1 MEETRALE
9 PEEELNLMD
18 YIAVIMEYRKMI
30 VIFCTITVLVTAVI
44 SLLLPKVYKAT
55 VSILPPKTEGTLPG
69 MRGEIASLVDGALGI
84 KSGADLYV
92 GMLKS
97 RTIADALIDRF
108 DLKVYKVKYR
118 WVAMNT
124 LKVNT
129 NVNKSP
135 KEEIITVSVEDKDPK
150 RAAEM
155 ANAYLNE
162 LDCLNKELN
171 ITEAG
176 RKRTFLEERLK
187 ETQRD
192 LAQSEENLRGFQ
204 KGHKVVAMD
213 VQSAALVGAAGRIQG
228 EIAAAG
234 RQN

>member
-155 ANAYLNE
+155 GPMPTLMN
-162 LDCLNKELN
+162 
-171 ITEAG
+171 
-176 RKRTFLEERLK
+176 
-187 ETQRD
+187 
-192 LAQSEENLRGFQ
+192 
-204 KGHKVVAMD
+204 
-213 VQSAALVGAAGRIQG
+213 
-228 EIAAAG
+228 
-234 RQN
+234 